1 MAEAAAG
8 GPGDLQSLINGKDNW
23 QIG

>member
-23 QIG
+23 QVD